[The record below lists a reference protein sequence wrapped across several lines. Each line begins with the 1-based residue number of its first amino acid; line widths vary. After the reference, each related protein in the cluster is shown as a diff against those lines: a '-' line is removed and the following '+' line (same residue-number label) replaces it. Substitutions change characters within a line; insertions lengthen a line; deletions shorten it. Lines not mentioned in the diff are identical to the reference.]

1 MSAASTVCDTLV
13 STPLTRYYL
22 QSADAQ
28 KMVRVLRLAMGLN
41 FTNTRQK
48 NTQDRIW
55 LNELMACSCDGVSD
69 GRDDGRAP
77 PYLADR
83 SFDADLIIIAGNAET
98 HVNKHGELEMKKEIK
113 AVEDL
118 DFGHSSSLF
127 ACVIIV
133 SVKTGGVTRITK
145 S

>member
-22 QSADAQ
+22 QT
-28 KMVRVLRLAMGLN
+28 V
-41 FTNTRQK
+41 T
-48 NTQDRIW
+48 
-55 LNELMACSCDGVSD
+55 
-69 GRDDGRAP
+69 RDDGRAP

-83 SFDADLIIIAGNAET
+83 SFVSYGTETKDADLIIIAGNAET

-118 DFGHSSSLF
+118 NFGHGSSLF